1 MSKET
6 AQYSKKG
13 SSVKL
18 SGTEAKVQEIELQ
31 EDKGNVDDDDE
42 QCYENTALIGE
53 RVYVCTF
60 ISSFVKVWP
69 SFHLIFS

>member
-13 SSVKL
+13 SSLKL

-31 EDKGNVDDDDE
+31 EDKDNVDDDE

-53 RVYVCTF
+53 G
-60 ISSFVKVWP
+60 SS
-69 SFHLIFS
+69 